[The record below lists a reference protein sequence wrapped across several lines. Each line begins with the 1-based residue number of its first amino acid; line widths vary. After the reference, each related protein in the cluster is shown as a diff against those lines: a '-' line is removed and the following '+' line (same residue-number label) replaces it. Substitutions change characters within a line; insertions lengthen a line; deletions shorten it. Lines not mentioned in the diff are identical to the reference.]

1 MDNEIASLPVKENDE
16 RAFAQTQGKP
26 TDHKTDSNNES
37 MDEDIYVSQN
47 PTPPRI
53 VLLAQIRTYRAIEMR
68 TGPPQWR

>member
-47 PTPPRI
+47 PTPPSD
-53 VLLAQIRTYRAIEMR
+53 RAFS
-68 TGPPQWR
+68 TDPHLSCD